1 MRPQLYLFIIFLL
14 LTACRTAQKENTEGS
29 VQKDLQRYER
39 YIKEW
44 KGSKELPPD
53 HHFLFLGIG
62 AGCPGCSHLFI
73 EEAEEAIRDQD
84 SLSVVILLRH
94 RRAPDALSWV
104 KDAGNA
110 RFETKVAL
118 MDSSQELPYPI
129 YLHTDS
135 SGSFDQRIGL
145 KEKRKEAIEALG
157 W

>member
-1 MRPQLYLFIIFLL
+1 MKQRVLTILIIIFLSS
-14 LTACRTAQKENTEGS
+14 CRSSQKENTEGGE
-29 VQKDLQRYER
+29 QKDLQRYER

-53 HHFLFLGIG
+53 HHFLFLEIG

-84 SLSVVILLRH
+84 SLSAVILLRH

-104 KDAGNA
+104 EHARNA
-110 RFETKVAL
+110 RFETEVAL

-135 SGSFDQRIGL
+135 SGTFDQRKGL
-145 KEKRKEAIEALG
+145 KEKREEAIEALG

>member
-1 MRPQLYLFIIFLL
+1 MRPQLHLFIIFLL
-14 LTACRTAQKENTEGS
+14 LTSCRSDQEGSTEGS
-29 VQKDLQRYER
+29 EQKDLQRYES
-39 YIKEW
+39 YILEW
-44 KGSKELPPD
+44 KGKKELPPD

-73 EEAEEAIRDQD
+73 EEAEEVVRDQD

-94 RRAPDALSWV
+94 RRAPNALSWV
-104 KDAGNA
+104 EDARNA
-110 RFETKVAL
+110 RFETRVAL

-135 SGSFDQRIGL
+135 SGTFDQRIGL
-145 KEKRKEAIEALG
+145 KEKREEAIEALG